1 MIRPGEEWG
10 RPAASPPDREL
21 DGDDEMLAACVARFP
36 GSLVRF
42 HPTPDSDL
50 ARAVGL
56 DTGSPS
62 TGRELPLDALL
73 LDDDTLACN
82 MVVMG
87 PPPDRLRRFARRIG
101 MHVTVDGTP
110 WIDGP
115 ATTVLVAI
123 GQFLRGA
130 DVVPR
135 GHPGDGRAEVQLYQ
149 LRPSERR
156 AMRARLPVG
165 AHLPHPRIQQRNA
178 HLVEIVAEQPL
189 PVEVDGRPH
198 GDALRLVVEVRPAAY
213 RLLV

>member
-1 MIRPGEEWG
+1 VIRPGEEWG
-10 RPAASPPDREL
+10 RPATSPPDREL

-36 GSLVRF
+36 GALVQF
-42 HPTPDSDL
+42 HPAPDSDV

-56 DTGSPS
+56 DAGSPPS
-62 TGRELPLDALL
+62 GRELPLDALL
-73 LDDDTLACN
+73 LDDATLACN

-87 PPPDRLRRFARRIG
+87 PAPDRLRRFARRIG
-101 MHVTVDGTP
+101 VHVTVDGVS
-110 WIDGP
+110 WVVGR
-115 ATTVLVAI
+115 ATTVVVAT

-135 GHPGDGRAEVQLYQ
+135 GHPGDGRAEVQVYR

-165 AHLPHPRIQQRNA
+165 DHVPHPHIQQRSGRQ
-178 HLVEIVAEQPL
+178 VEIVAERPL
-189 PVEVDGRPH
+189 PLEVDGRPH
-198 GDALRLVVEVRPAAY
+198 GHALRLVIELRPAAY